1 MSKIVKLL
9 IFFSYF
15 LTFSSLYAEVQL
27 TKILQA
33 GKEKAETICAACHGV
48 TGKAESGGNSGA
60 VPNIFAQQ
68 MDYLTLKLKEYKS
81 GKLQHPQ
88 MTLIAQMLSEEDIE
102 NVSEWY
108 SRIKVEIIDP
118 SISLSEPGN

>member
-1 MSKIVKLL
+1 MSKILKLL
-9 IFFSYF
+9 FFFSYF

-27 TKILQA
+27 TKTLQA

-68 MDYLTLKLKEYKS
+68 MDYLTLKLQDYKS

-88 MTLIAQMLSEEDIE
+88 MTLIAQMLSEEDIV

-118 SISLSEPGN
+118 SIALSEPGK

>member
-1 MSKIVKLL
+1 MSKILRLL

-15 LTFSSLYAEVQL
+15 LTFSNLYAEVQL
-27 TKILQA
+27 TKTLQA

-68 MDYLTLKLKEYKS
+68 MDYLTLKLKDYKS
-81 GKLQHPQ
+81 EKLQHPQ
-88 MTLIAQMLSEEDIE
+88 MTLIAQMLSEEDIV

-118 SISLSEPGN
+118 SISLSEPGK

>member
-27 TKILQA
+27 TKTLQA

>member
-27 TKILQA
+27 TKTLQA

-118 SISLSEPGN
+118 SIALSEPGK